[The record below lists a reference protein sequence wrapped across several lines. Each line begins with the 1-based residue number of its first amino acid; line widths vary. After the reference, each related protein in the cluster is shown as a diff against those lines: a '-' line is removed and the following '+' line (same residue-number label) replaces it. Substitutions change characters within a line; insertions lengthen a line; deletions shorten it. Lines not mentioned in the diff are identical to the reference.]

1 MYFKFLTKY
10 DLTSWIILV
19 IVEDQEENI
28 LSGLPETAIALE
40 NEPKIYED
48 INEKNCL

>member
-10 DLTSWIILV
+10 DLTSWIMLV
-19 IVEDQEENI
+19 IVEDKEENI
-28 LSGLPETAIALE
+28 LSGLPETALE
-40 NEPKIYED
+40 NEQKISKD